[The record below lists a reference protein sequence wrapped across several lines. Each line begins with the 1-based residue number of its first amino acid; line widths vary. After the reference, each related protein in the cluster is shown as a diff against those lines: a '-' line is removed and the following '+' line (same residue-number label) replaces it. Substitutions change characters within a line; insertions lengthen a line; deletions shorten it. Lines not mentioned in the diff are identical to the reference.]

1 MLLDISSAYFQ
12 HPARASIWYTA
23 AIVIS
28 TENMARSLGGKAFQN
43 CPEVNN
49 A

>member
-1 MLLDISSAYFQ
+1 MLLDISSAYLQ
-12 HPARASIWYTA
+12 HPMSTSFWYMA

-28 TENMARSLGGKAFQN
+28 TEIMTRSLGGKAFQN